1 LNTVRPF
8 KTENFNKQAM
18 KIKALTI
25 ITAGLLAFSSG
36 LSAQSTTAAKADK
49 AEATVNR
56 GEVVPL
62 ITFDETPLTDV
73 ITTLARQAAINFQ
86 FDPRVNTAQTGPD
99 GKPLPPAT
107 ISIRFENVTALDALE
122 AVLDNHNLQLVANEK
137 TKIGRVTIK
146 DPKALEPLVSQMFQ
160 LRYTSPT
167 NIVPAVQNLLTDTR
181 GKVMADSRSGK
192 VLVSAVDRDLKNI
205 EKVIT
210 ELDTATKQV
219 LIEARIVETARNPSS
234 IKGIDWGGTLRAQNF
249 TFGNGITAGT
259 TTTSFPGATTT
270 TSTPLP
276 SGAVITSTSSAAS
289 TSTTSLNTTVGGCGF
304 SVNTKNGVF
313 PGVGF
318 LNADGV
324 SGVLSFFNDDSDSD
338 VVSTP
343 RTVTMDN
350 QLATLSVTR
359 AFPIFTVT
367 PGSANTPAAAQITYT
382 NVGTIL
388 QVTPRITA
396 DSNIFLHVV
405 PEVSNIDGKD
415 TQTISSATFQANVY
429 ALRRM
434 ETQVL
439 IPSGNTLVMGG
450 LTSDTSTKSYAKIPG
465 LGDAPG
471 IGRLFR
477 RDSKSRSKVNLI
489 IFVTPTIVQEYDYHY
504 TPTDYLR
511 NTLQDQ
517 NVPKTWVAPG
527 DNEESPWD
535 TGKPK
540 DWKKDSKT
548 SK

>member
-1 LNTVRPF
+1 
-8 KTENFNKQAM
+8 M
-18 KIKALTI
+18 KIKALTY
-25 ITAGLLAFSSG
+25 ITAGLIAFSAG
-36 LSAQSTTAAKADK
+36 LYAQPATAAKPEK
-49 AEATVNR
+49 AEAQSR

-62 ITFDETPLTDV
+62 VAFEETPLTDV
-73 ITTLARQAAINFQ
+73 ITTLARQAGINFQ
-86 FDPRVNTAQTGPD
+86 FDPKVTNSQLGPD
-99 GKPLPPAT
+99 GKPLPPANIT
-107 ISIRFENVTALDALE
+107 IRFENVTALDALE

-137 TKIGRVTIK
+137 TKISRVTVK
-146 DPKALEPLVSQMFQ
+146 DPKALEPLVNQVFQ
-160 LRYTSPT
+160 LRFTSPT
-167 NIVPAVQNLLTDTR
+167 NVVAAVSGATTDTR
-181 GKVMADSRSGK
+181 AKVTADIRSSK
-192 VLVSAVDRDLKNI
+192 LLVSAVDKDMKNI
-205 EKVIT
+205 EKIIT
-210 ELDTATKQV
+210 ELDTPTRQV

-259 TTTSFPGATTT
+259 TSTSIPGTTSTTT
-270 TSTPLP
+270 TPLP
-276 SGAVITSTSSAAS
+276 SGGSIVSSTTTPSTSAS
-289 TSTTSLNTTVGGCGF
+289 SLTTTIGGSPNTGGVPGF

-313 PGVGF
+313 PGIGF

-324 SGVLSFFNDDSDSD
+324 SGVLSFFNDDTDSE

-388 QVTPRITA
+388 NVTPRITA

-415 TQTISSATFQANVY
+415 TQTISSQTFQANVY

-450 LTSDTSTKSYAKIPG
+450 LSSDNSTKSYAKIPG

-489 IFVTPTIVQEYDYHY
+489 IFVTPTIVQDFDYHY
-504 TPTDYLR
+504 TPSDYLR

-517 NVPKTWVAPG
+517 NTPKTWVAPG
-527 DNEESPWD
+527 DTEDSPWD

-540 DWKKDSKT
+540 DWKKDSKS

>member
-1 LNTVRPF
+1 
-8 KTENFNKQAM
+8 M

-25 ITAGLLAFSSG
+25 ITAGLIAFSAG
-36 LSAQSTTAAKADK
+36 LSAQTTAAKADK
-49 AEATVNR
+49 TEAVSH

-73 ITTLARQAAINFQ
+73 ITTLARQAGINFQ
-86 FDPRVNTAQTGPD
+86 FDPRVTTAQLGGD
-99 GKPLPPAT
+99 GKPLPPAS

-122 AVLDNHNLQLVANEK
+122 AVLDNNNLQLVPNEK
-137 TKIGRVTIK
+137 TKIARVTVK
-146 DPKALEPLVSQMFQ
+146 DPKALEPLMNQVFQ

-167 NIVPAVQNLLTDTR
+167 NVVAAVTSLLTDTR
-181 GKVMADSRSGK
+181 GRVLADSRSSK
-192 VLVSAVDRDLKNI
+192 VIVTAVDKDLKNI
-205 EKVIT
+205 EKVIL
-210 ELDTATKQV
+210 ELDTPTRQV

-249 TFGNGITAGT
+249 SFGNGVTAGT
-259 TTTSFPGATTT
+259 TSTTIPGTTSTTT
-270 TSTPLP
+270 TPLP
-276 SGAVITSTSSAAS
+276 SGGSIVSTSASAS
-289 TSTTSLNTTVGGCGF
+289 TSASTLTTTIGGNSTAGGTPGF

-313 PGVGF
+313 PGIGF

-324 SGVLSFFNDDSDSD
+324 SGVLSFFNDDTDSE

-388 QVTPRITA
+388 AVTPRITA
-396 DSNIFLHVV
+396 ESNIFLHVV

-415 TQTISSATFQANVY
+415 TQTISSQTFQANVY

-450 LTSDTSTKSYAKIPG
+450 LASDTSSKSYAKIPG

-527 DNEESPWD
+527 DTEDSPWD

-540 DWKKDSKT
+540 DWKKDSKAA
-548 SK
+548 K